1 MNRPSKAFTL
11 VEMLVVLAIMM
22 VLAAILFPVLVQA
35 KKAANSA
42 VCLSNMRQIGIAASL
57 YLGDNDDQYFP
68 VCRFE
73 PEPGYPPQVTWI
85 GYDNGNTPDT
95 RGGFYGDVTKPAKNY
110 PRQGLLDIYIK
121 DLRVIKCPNQ
131 SPDIQSALA
140 LNGFDPGIP
149 SSYYATNPGA
159 QGKEF
164 SPCVFSS
171 TYVGDTYETV
181 GASASLVEEPS
192 NTLLC
197 WEHLAYAPVCNWL
210 QHPDWFGSPPAI
222 PEMTEHFNFLHN
234 GGTNTLWCDGH
245 VKRLSYGQ
253 LRRPMFSTYK
263 HIYPSN

>member
-140 LNGFDPGIP
+140 LMASIRAFPPPTTQRIPGP
-149 SSYYATNPGA
+149 KAKSSAPACSHRPTSATRTKRWA
-159 QGKEF
+159 
-164 SPCVFSS
+164 
-171 TYVGDTYETV
+171 
-181 GASASLVEEPS
+181 
-192 NTLLC
+192 LL
-197 WEHLAYAPVCNWL
+197 PVW
-210 QHPDWFGSPPAI
+210 
-222 PEMTEHFNFLHN
+222 
-234 GGTNTLWCDGH
+234 
-245 VKRLSYGQ
+245 
-253 LRRPMFSTYK
+253 
-263 HIYPSN
+263 